1 MRIGILYQWLLFSF
15 VFWHNHDSKIKY
27 LINRQKSNINILHTK
42 NRDYCF
48 EKKMAKF
55 QISFLRYHPVGIYE
69 SMNLKS
75 QGKVHFHAPIGAIVF
90 LWANNK
96 GKMSYPLLT
105 SVCPSALTTF
115 SPSYFSLRW
124 PNLTKN
130 ITVKYWTFFK
140 ESLDFFVFHGKF
152 FSHCAFSLTI
162 NWYLTCN

>member
-1 MRIGILYQWLLFSF
+1 
-15 VFWHNHDSKIKY
+15 
-27 LINRQKSNINILHTK
+27 
-42 NRDYCF
+42 
-48 EKKMAKF
+48 MAKF

-75 QGKVHFHAPIGAIVF
+75 QGEVHFHAPIGAIVF

-105 SVCPSALTTF
+105 SVCPSALTTL

-130 ITVKYWTFFK
+130 ITAKYWPFFK
-140 ESLDFFVFHGKF
+140 ESLDIFVFHGNNF
-152 FSHCAFSLTI
+152 FSLCLFPYNKLISHLQLIVKVWSNKITFSRNKGL
-162 NWYLTCN
+162 YPSPHSVSR